1 MKKIRR
7 ISSSLKPALK
17 EANMKAR
24 VQFCLDMIDGRT
36 TRDEKPTFTIMHNI
50 VHIDEKRFTL
60 TKKQKKH
67 YLLPEEEPHWCIQ
80 NKNSIGKVMYWRD
93 SGA

>member
-1 MKKIRR
+1 
-7 ISSSLKPALK
+7 
-17 EANMKAR
+17 
-24 VQFCLDMIDGRT
+24 MIDGIT